1 MKKIINGKVY
11 NTSTAERVGGWSNNH
26 ATSDFGYCSEDLYRK
41 RTGEFFLFG
50 QGSAGSRYAKSCG
63 NNEWSGGEKIIPM
76 SYQSAQKWAED
87 KLNAE
92 QYEAIFGAVPED
104 DSRVTITLSLSASS
118 VERAKRAAAQA
129 GISLS
134 SYIEGLI

>member
-11 NTSTAERVGGWSNNH
+11 DTQKAECVGKWNNGL
-26 ATSDFGYCSEDLYRK
+26 AGFDWCEEELYRK

-50 QGSAGSRYAKSCG
+50 QGSARSRYAKSCG
-63 NNEWSGGEKIIPM
+63 DNEWSGGGKIIPM
-76 SYQSAQKWAED
+76 SYQAAQKWAED

-92 QYEAIFGAVPED
+92 QYEAIFGAVQED
-104 DSRVTITLSLSASS
+104 DSRVTVTLSLSASS